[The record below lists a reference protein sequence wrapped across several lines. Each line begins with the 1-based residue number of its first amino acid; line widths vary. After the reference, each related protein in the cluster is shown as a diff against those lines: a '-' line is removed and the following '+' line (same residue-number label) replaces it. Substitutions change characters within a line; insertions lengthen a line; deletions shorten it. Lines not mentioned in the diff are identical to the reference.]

1 MPFFID
7 GDVKLTESKSIMKY
21 ICKKHD
27 PKLLGR
33 DALEVAQA
41 DMISRIHD
49 SMHQQFSGFVKTV
62 GDSEELQKK
71 ITDNGKLLSDFLGEK
86 KFMVG
91 DDVVFSDFCMFE
103 LLEAMDWTSN
113 GECYKTYPNLK
124 EYIDRI
130 KQLPNFKEYWEDD
143 ERGQKRPYRSKDS
156 KFFGADG
163 ST

>member
-1 MPFFID
+1 MPFYID

-49 SMHQQFSGFVKTV
+49 SMHQQYSGFVKTA

-71 ITDNGKLLSDFLGEK
+71 ITENGKLLSDFLGEK

-91 DDVVFSDFCMFE
+91 DNLVFSDFCIFE
-103 LLEAMDWTSN
+103 LLESMDWTSH
-113 GECYKTYPNLK
+113 G
-124 EYIDRI
+124 
-130 KQLPNFKEYWEDD
+130 
-143 ERGQKRPYRSKDS
+143 
-156 KFFGADG
+156 
-163 ST
+163 